1 MVPGTEINAPP
12 PASPPAGWFDDP
24 EWPQQKRY
32 WDGTRWTQGTKPP
45 RV

>member
-1 MVPGTEINAPP
+1 MAD
-12 PASPPAGWFDDP
+12 SGWYPDP
-24 EWPQQKRY
+24 SDGQLERY